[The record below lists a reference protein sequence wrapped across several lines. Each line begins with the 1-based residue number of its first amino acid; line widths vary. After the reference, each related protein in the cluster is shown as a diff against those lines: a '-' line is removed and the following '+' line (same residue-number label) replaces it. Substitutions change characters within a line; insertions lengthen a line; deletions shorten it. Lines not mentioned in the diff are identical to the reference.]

1 MKISNTLCLEF
12 LTFTVNDV
20 ILLFSDQSGF
30 STEMEVW
37 NSVVFKM
44 EVLEFIEEGGDE
56 EAT

>member
-1 MKISNTLCLEF
+1 
-12 LTFTVNDV
+12 
-20 ILLFSDQSGF
+20 
-30 STEMEVW
+30 MEVW